1 LNNTG
6 VEYLMLRRLIIVLL
20 SGTVIAPA
28 VMAQDQG
35 LSASMNVHVFPRE
48 GQDEVQQSMDEAE
61 CYSWGVER
69 TGNDPFD
76 LSKQAAEQAAAAE
89 QAMAQAQSAGQGST
103 GRAAAGGA
111 VAGGL
116 IGGVFGSSSRSGW
129 KGAAAGAATGAV
141 IGNSR
146 KRRGQAEASQQV
158 AQQSAQDQA
167 ILQAQMEDF
176 KTAFTT
182 CLEAKDYIA
191 KF

>member
-1 LNNTG
+1 
-6 VEYLMLRRLIIVLL
+6 MLRRLIILMMTCLVAAP
-20 SGTVIAPA
+20 IA
-28 VMAQDQG
+28 MAQETS
-35 LSASMNVHVFPRE
+35 LSTSMNVHVFPSE
-48 GQDEVQQSMDEAE
+48 GQDAVQQSMDEAA
-61 CYSWGVER
+61 CFSWAQER
-69 TGNDPFD
+69 TGTDPFE
-76 LSKQAAEQAAAAE
+76 LSNMAAQQAAAAD

-116 IGGVFGSSSRSGW
+116 IGGVFGSGKNSGW

-158 AQQSAQDQA
+158 AAQSAQDQA
-167 ILQAQMEDF
+167 VIEAQMEDF

>member
-1 LNNTG
+1 
-6 VEYLMLRRLIIVLL
+6 MLGRLFIVTITCLVAL
-20 SGTVIAPA
+20 PTA
-28 VMAQDQG
+28 MAQTNS
-35 LSASMNVHVFPRE
+35 LSATIDVHVFPRE

-61 CYSWGVER
+61 CYTWSADR
-69 TGNDPFD
+69 TGTDPFE
-76 LSKQAAEQAAAAE
+76 LSQQAYEQMAASD

-116 IGGVFGSSSRSGW
+116 IGGVFGSGKRSGL
-129 KGAAAGAATGAV
+129 KGAAAGAATGAI

-146 KRRGQAEASQQV
+146 KKRAQADASEQV
-158 AQQSAQDQA
+158 AEQSAQTQA
-167 ILQAQMEDF
+167 ATQAQMDDF

>member
-1 LNNTG
+1 
-6 VEYLMLRRLIIVLL
+6 MLGRLIILTMTCLVAL
-20 SGTVIAPA
+20 PA
-28 VMAQDQG
+28 ALAQSKS
-35 LSASMNVHVFPRE
+35 LSATIDVHVFPRE

-61 CYSWGVER
+61 CYTWAADR
-69 TGNDPFD
+69 TGTDPFE
-76 LSKQAAEQAAAAE
+76 LSQQAYEQMAASE

-116 IGGVFGSSSRSGW
+116 VGGIFGSGKRSGL

-141 IGNSR
+141 IGSSR
-146 KRRGQAEASQQV
+146 KRRAQADASQQV
-158 AQQSAQDQA
+158 AAESAQMQA
-167 ILQAQMEDF
+167 ATQEQMDDF